1 MNNSIQSKP
10 AAITKVYLNW
20 RVDVD
25 KDDIA
30 WLCIDKQGA
39 STNVL
44 SREVLTEFAE
54 IITALNEQPPAG
66 LVVYSGKPS
75 GFIAGAD
82 INMFPDIESED
93 QAYELMML
101 GHKFLAAIEALPC
114 TTVAMING
122 FALGGGLELALACD
136 ARVVAAG
143 ARPVLGFPEVQLGL
157 HPGFGGTVR
166 CVRLI
171 GVTRAM
177 PLMLS
182 GKSVRPDKALQLG
195 LVDQVTAPENLR
207 EAAGALARKSAPRR
221 RRSILD
227 RLVHLPV
234 LRPYLAARMRSTV
247 AKRANRE
254 HYPAPFALV
263 DLWERFGAESAAAYA
278 AEARSFAKLIETD
291 TSRNLV
297 RVYFL
302 QERLKRSAASS
313 ESPDPEHRGGVHV
326 VGAGVMGG
334 DIAAWCAMR
343 GFSVTLQ
350 DRGMEYVQPALE
362 RAAKLFEKRL
372 KDPAELAATLSRLRA
387 DVAGDGVSEADVV
400 IEAIFEDREAKQSLY
415 QQLEPRMKADAV
427 LATNT
432 SSIPLEELAPCLQ
445 HPERLIGLHFF
456 NPVAKLPLV
465 EVVIATSSNAEAVA
479 RGLSFTRQIG
489 KLPLPCRSHPGFL
502 VNRILAPY
510 MAEALEMVREGVP
523 LADIDQAAVD
533 FGMPMGPIELMD
545 SVGIDVALH
554 VAKILAPLA
563 GRTVAPE
570 LQELVAAGHLGKK
583 TGQGFYLY
591 SDNKPVRPPTAG
603 EPVGN
608 DVQDRLIL
616 AFINEAMACLADKV
630 VEDEELID
638 AGVIFGTGF
647 APFRGGP
654 MHYARAMGIDAMLA
668 TLEGLAERYG
678 ERFKPAAGWTELRQ

>member
-1 MNNSIQSKP
+1 MNNSIESKP
-10 AAITKVYLNW
+10 SGLTKEYLNW

-25 KDDIA
+25 EDNIA
-30 WLCIDKQGA
+30 WLCLDKQNA
-39 STNVL
+39 SANVL
-44 SREVLTEFAE
+44 SREVLAEFSE
-54 IITALNEQPPAG
+54 IITALTEQPPAG
-66 LVVYSGKPS
+66 LVVYSGKAS

-82 INMFPDIESED
+82 INMFPSIESES
-93 QAYELMML
+93 QAYELMTL
-101 GHKFLAAIEALPC
+101 GHKFLAAFEALPC

-136 ARVVAAG
+136 VRVVAAG
-143 ARPVLGFPEVQLGL
+143 TRPILGFPEVQLGL

-171 GVTRAM
+171 GVLRAM

-182 GKSVRPDKALQLG
+182 GKSVRPGKALKLG
-195 LVDQVTAPENLR
+195 LVDQVAAPEKLR
-207 EAAGALARKSAPRR
+207 EAAGALARKSPPRR

-227 RLVHLPV
+227 RLAHLPFM
-234 LRPYLAARMRSTV
+234 RAYLANRMRSSV
-247 AKRANRE
+247 AKRANRD
-254 HYPAPFALV
+254 HYPAPFAMV
-263 DLWERFGAESAAAYA
+263 DLWERFGAESAAAYD
-278 AEARSFAKLIETD
+278 AEARSFAKLVETD

-302 QERLKRSAASS
+302 QERLKHGAASS
-313 ESPDPEHRGGVHV
+313 ESSDTENRGRVHV

-334 DIAAWCAMR
+334 DIAAWCALR
-343 GFSVTLQ
+343 GYSVTLQ
-350 DRGMEYVQPALE
+350 DREMEYIQPALD
-362 RAAKLFEKRL
+362 RAAKLFEKRFR
-372 KDPAELAATLSRLRA
+372 DPAELAATRDRLRA
-387 DVAGDGVSEADVV
+387 DIAGDGVSDADVV
-400 IEAIFEDREAKQSLY
+400 IEAIFEDRDAKQALY

-432 SSIPLEELAPCLQ
+432 SSIPLEELAPSLQ

-465 EVVIATSSNAEAVA
+465 EVVSANSSSAEVVA
-479 RGLSFTRQIG
+479 KGLAFTRRIG

-545 SVGIDVALH
+545 AVGVDVALH
-554 VAKILAPLA
+554 VAKILAPLV

-570 LQELVAAGHLGKK
+570 LQELVAKGRLGKK
-583 TGQGFYLY
+583 TGRGFYLY
-591 SDNKPVRPPTAG
+591 SDNKPVRPHSAG
-603 EPVGN
+603 EPADN
-608 DVQDRLIL
+608 DLQERLIL
-616 AFINEAMACLADKV
+616 AFINEAVACLADKV

-654 MHYARAMGIDAMLA
+654 MHYARTMGTDAMLA
-668 TLEGLAERYG
+668 TLNGLADRYG
-678 ERFKPAAGWTELRQ
+678 ERFKPSAGWAELRQ